1 MYFLTESE
9 FVSCLFLIVS
19 ALARSVTYTLVCA
32 TIFYL
37 LLRLYFPSITGYLFW
52 YKSCFIRKADK
63 MKKLGI
69 QSTSFCEKYTDTVLP
84 SVILQILKI

>member
-37 LLRLYFPSITGYLFW
+37 LLRLYSPLITTCLFW
-52 YKSCFIRKADK
+52 YNSCFIRKADK

-84 SVILQILKI
+84 SAILLLF

>member
-9 FVSCLFLIVS
+9 FVSLFLIVS

-37 LLRLYFPSITGYLFW
+37 LLRLYSPLITACLFW
-52 YKSCFIRKADK
+52 YNSCFIRKADK

-69 QSTSFCEKYTDTVLP
+69 QSTSYGHSPSFCNP
-84 SVILQILKI
+84 PILKI